1 MESSEAA
8 KEPQTATDL
17 MGELWEEE
25 KGGVRV
31 RDWRSRDGLLKCV
44 FGWVLVK
51 LILNVIDFL
60 KLILK

>member
-31 RDWRSRDGLLKCV
+31 RDWRSRVKALVDFDVPWLLSISYCHIN
-44 FGWVLVK
+44 
-51 LILNVIDFL
+51 IL
-60 KLILK
+60 

>member
-31 RDWRSRDGLLKCV
+31 RDWRSRVKALVDLSYVPATK
-44 FGWVLVK
+44 FIVL
-51 LILNVIDFL
+51 
-60 KLILK
+60 